1 MVNKSKIK
9 GTRWESAV
17 VDYLKAHGFPYSRR
31 LTRAGSKD
39 IGDIY
44 LGDEPI
50 GGPVTIENK
59 DCAAIT
65 LSTFVDEMVAETA
78 NAGNEYGV
86 VIIKRRNKSVG
97 QAYVVTTL
105 EMWNKDRLNRAS

>member
-1 MVNKSKIK
+1 MNKSKQK
-9 GTRWESAV
+9 GTKWESDTV
-17 VDYLKAHGFPYSRR
+17 TWHREHGFPFARR
-31 LTRAGSKD
+31 ITQTGPKD
-39 IGDIY
+39 CGDTT
-44 LGDEPI
+44 LGDEPP

-86 VIIKRRNKSVG
+86 VIIKRRNKPVG

-105 EMWNKDRLNRAS
+105 EMWNKDRLKHAN